1 MSSTRVLIIEFNDR
15 RDTTMKAVVT
25 GFLLAATLTLAGCG
39 VAYQQQ
45 RSEILKSASAESFG
59 PPPPA
64 DYRSIGEAFFKRLLK
79 DPDSAKFEW
88 VVGPR
93 HEAIQPEFASPHA
106 IPVWVTAVRINS
118 KNSFGGYTGFDPFAL
133 AWKNGKIVAY
143 TTENTGGGLGFWQNV
158 Q

>member
-15 RDTTMKAVVT
+15 RDTTMKAVLT

-64 DYRSIGEAFFKRLLK
+64 DYRSIG
-79 DPDSAKFEW
+79 
-88 VVGPR
+88 
-93 HEAIQPEFASPHA
+93 
-106 IPVWVTAVRINS
+106 
-118 KNSFGGYTGFDPFAL
+118 GYTGFDPFAL